1 MIPKALTS
9 VTPYTLPP
17 ASPPK
22 DVDMDKLSPGKV
34 YTRKKLAFN
43 VLHAGEAAE
52 LRIVTA
58 VAKANVVLQRGSGVV
73 LENLPLKDIR
83 SWVRHANGVV
93 LNVDVLAK
101 SGKVKTD
108 ARIVA
113 MECVGGEDPRVIT
126 DALVRN
132 CGCMAQRA
140 SFTYRGSAVS
150 ILLVPVL
157 STYRCYA
164 SELCA
169 RTQPSVPL
177 VLDSEQ
183 PSL

>member
-1 MIPKALTS
+1 MGAGASASGPHGDAGEAAPASQNKHADDD
-9 VTPYTLPP
+9 PHRPLPP

-22 DVDMDKLSPGKV
+22 DVDMDISPGKI

-52 LRIVTA
+52 LRIVAA

-101 SGKVKTD
+101 SGKIKTD

-126 DALVRN
+126 DTLVRN
-132 CGCMAQRA
+132 CGCAWHKELSRGPNA
-140 SFTYRGSAVS
+140 LSF
-150 ILLVPVL
+150 IHVPW
-157 STYRCYA
+157 
-164 SELCA
+164 
-169 RTQPSVPL
+169 
-177 VLDSEQ
+177 
-183 PSL
+183 

>member
-1 MIPKALTS
+1 MGAGASASGPHGDAGEAAPASQNKHADDD
-9 VTPYTLPP
+9 PHRPLPP

-132 CGCMAQRA
+132 CGVHGTK
-140 SFTYRGSAVS
+140 SF
-150 ILLVPVL
+150 IHVPW
-157 STYRCYA
+157 
-164 SELCA
+164 
-169 RTQPSVPL
+169 
-177 VLDSEQ
+177 
-183 PSL
+183 

>member
-1 MIPKALTS
+1 MGAGASASGPHGDAGEAAPASQNKHADDD
-9 VTPYTLPP
+9 PHRPLPP

-93 LNVDVLAK
+93 LNVDVLTK

-132 CGCMAQRA
+132 CGVHGTK
-140 SFTYRGSAVS
+140 SF
-150 ILLVPVL
+150 IHVPW
-157 STYRCYA
+157 
-164 SELCA
+164 
-169 RTQPSVPL
+169 
-177 VLDSEQ
+177 
-183 PSL
+183 